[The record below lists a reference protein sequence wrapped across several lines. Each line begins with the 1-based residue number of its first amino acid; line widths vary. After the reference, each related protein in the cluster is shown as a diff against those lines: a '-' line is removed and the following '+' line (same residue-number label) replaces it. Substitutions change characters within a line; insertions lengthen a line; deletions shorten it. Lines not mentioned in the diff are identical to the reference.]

1 MDALQAVKGR
11 LGPVKEAL
19 GKVPGLAEMFERCF
33 CNTLETTVQTLKPGD
48 TFVITGDIE
57 AMWLRDS
64 TAQVLHYVRFC
75 DDPQIAAVIEGLL
88 ARQAKCIL
96 IDPYAN
102 AFNKED
108 NGRAWS
114 KDRPATSGWVW
125 ERKYEI
131 DSLCYPLQ
139 LAWKY
144 YQKTGSTAFLTE
156 EFHQAMKTIV
166 QVFTTEQHR
175 ETSPYWFERDD
186 CPASDTLTH
195 GGRGEPVGYTGM
207 IWSGFRPSD
216 DACVYGYWVP
226 ANLFAAK
233 VMEYLAAFA
242 AKLNDRTLAE
252 AARKLAAEVKAGVA
266 KYALTQAEGVGEIY
280 AYEVDGLGHQ
290 LLMDDAN
297 VPSLLALP
305 YLDVCAKDDPL
316 YLRTRAFVLSPAN
329 SCWGEGKYARGIG
342 SKHTA
347 PGYVWPIAL
356 CVQSITSRD
365 NAEAAELLKM
375 LLATDAGTGLMHESF
390 DPDAPE
396 KFTRDWFAW
405 ANSMFGEMIYRL
417 YDEGRLEDVMRR
429 M

>member
-11 LGPVKEAL
+11 LGSVKEAL

-207 IWSGFRPSD
+207 IWSGFPPQRR
-216 DACVYGYWVP
+216 CVRVWV
-226 ANLFAAK
+226 
-233 VMEYLAAFA
+233 
-242 AKLNDRTLAE
+242 
-252 AARKLAAEVKAGVA
+252 
-266 KYALTQAEGVGEIY
+266 
-280 AYEVDGLGHQ
+280 
-290 LLMDDAN
+290 
-297 VPSLLALP
+297 
-305 YLDVCAKDDPL
+305 
-316 YLRTRAFVLSPAN
+316 
-329 SCWGEGKYARGIG
+329 
-342 SKHTA
+342 
-347 PGYVWPIAL
+347 
-356 CVQSITSRD
+356 
-365 NAEAAELLKM
+365 
-375 LLATDAGTGLMHESF
+375 
-390 DPDAPE
+390 
-396 KFTRDWFAW
+396 
-405 ANSMFGEMIYRL
+405 FGA
-417 YDEGRLEDVMRR
+417 V
-429 M
+429 

>member
-1 MDALQAVKGR
+1 MDTIASIATAVGAGGIAVIR
-11 LGPVKEAL
+11 ISGPEAKSVL
-19 GKVPGLAEMFERCF
+19 SRVFAPHVPQKMSSRMLTYGYVMENGQKVDECMAVWMRAPHTYTTEDVAEIQCHGGQVTAQRVLDVVLRSGARLAE
-33 CNTLETTVQTLKPGD
+33 PGEF
-48 TFVITGDIE
+48 TK
-57 AMWLRDS
+57 R
-64 TAQVLHYVRFC
+64 
-75 DDPQIAAVIEGLL
+75 
-88 ARQAKCIL
+88 
-96 IDPYAN
+96 
-102 AFNKED
+102 AF
-108 NGRAWS
+108 
-114 KDRPATSGWVW
+114 
-125 ERKYEI
+125 
-131 DSLCYPLQ
+131 
-139 LAWKY
+139 
-144 YQKTGSTAFLTE
+144 F
-156 EFHQAMKTIV
+156 
-166 QVFTTEQHR
+166 
-175 ETSPYWFERDD
+175 
-186 CPASDTLTH
+186 
-195 GGRGEPVGYTGM
+195 GGR
-207 IWSGFRPSD
+207 ID
-216 DACVYGYWVP
+216 
-226 ANLFAAK
+226 
-233 VMEYLAAFA
+233 
-242 AKLNDRTLAE
+242 
-252 AARKLAAEVKAGVA
+252 
-266 KYALTQAEGVGEIY
+266 LTQAEGVGEIY

-396 KFTRDWFAW
+396 RFPRDWFAW

-417 YDEGRLEDVMRR
+417 YDEGRLEDVMKR